1 MLSFFF
7 PLYRFVRS
15 VWRALDD
22 PQFKALF
29 ATVGIILLTGTVF
42 YHFREG
48 WSWLDS
54 LYFSVVTLTTVGY
67 GDLTVQTTAGKI
79 FTMLYL
85 FVGIGVLLAFINAVA
100 ERSLADKGSSAA
112 PGTESL

>member
-1 MLSFFF
+1 MFSFFF

-15 VWRALDD
+15 IWKALGDRE
-22 PQFKALF
+22 FKALF
-29 ATVGIILLTGTVF
+29 ATVGIILLSGTLF
-42 YHFREG
+42 YHLKEG

-67 GDLTVQTTAGKI
+67 GDLTVQTVAGKI
-79 FTMLYL
+79 FTMIYL

-100 ERSLADKGSSAA
+100 QKSLEDGKNSPRSS
-112 PGTESL
+112 

>member
-15 VWRALDD
+15 IWKELGDRE
-22 PQFKALF
+22 FKAFF
-29 ATVGIILLTGTVF
+29 ATVGIILLSGTLF
-42 YHFREG
+42 YHLKEG

-67 GDLTVQTTAGKI
+67 GDLTVQTVAGKI
-79 FTMLYL
+79 FTMIYL

-100 ERSLADKGSSAA
+100 QKSLEDGKNSQRSS
-112 PGTESL
+112 